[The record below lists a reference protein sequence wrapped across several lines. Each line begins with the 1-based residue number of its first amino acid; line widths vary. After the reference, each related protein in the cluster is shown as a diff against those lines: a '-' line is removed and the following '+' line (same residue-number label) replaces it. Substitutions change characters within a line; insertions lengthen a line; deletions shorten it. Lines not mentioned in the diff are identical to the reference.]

1 MKPSLRSISIR
12 LAFAVLAAGLSA
24 HATTDVGP
32 WVPIF
37 KGVDYSLSTNIPGSG
52 DFPRLQVVH
61 AFRVDLT
68 DPDIR
73 LFTTPPH
80 SNYVAGSSE
89 VGGLTTSEFLS
100 TYHLQAAISGA
111 NFFSPSAY
119 YLPAWTPMD
128 VFGLAISEGVVVST
142 QDGPNNA
149 AALLF
154 DTNYVPTIIRS
165 NWPAVSTNG
174 VFIAVSGNVPLVI
187 AGQNVVNQP
196 NSQDLDPR
204 TIYGLSQDRRFLYL
218 VGIDG
223 RQDGY
228 SDGAN
233 FDECARWLLLLGAY
247 DGINVDGGGSTL
259 LVMEDSTGFPVRLSK
274 SNAVADSG
282 RERTVGGHFGI
293 YAKPVPGFINDVVA
307 LPGDTNASVTWT
319 TVQPSTTEVEY
330 GLTTAFGNST
340 GVQTNLV
347 TNHVVQLTGLTPWT
361 GYYFRAISTTAAQ
374 QYFSSNFYFFTTNYV
389 ATNEIFGITNSWK
402 YTNITANLNGLA
414 WTGANYSDSAWRGP
428 GAGLLWIDTRA
439 GGPNPD
445 VQPKSTQLP
454 GNPNNNGR
462 PYVTYYFRTHFTL
475 TNVVPGGLLS
485 FAGHIDDGAVFYIN
499 GAEIYRLRMPTNLD
513 ASTLAT
519 NFPCAG
525 DATTNCLDTFTIAM
539 DSLTNLVAGDNVL
552 AVEVHNYN
560 VQSSDIT
567 FGLSLQRI
575 EPVAQTNSLP
585 TITTQPQNLTVT
597 NGDNAS
603 FTVVA
608 GGNPAPTYQWRKS
621 GTNIS
626 GATSPTY
633 GINGVTTNDAGG
645 YDVLVANSS
654 GSVTSVVATLTVVVS
669 PANSLP
675 TITTQPQNLTVTN
688 GDNASFTVVASGNPA
703 PTYQWRKSGTNISG
717 ATTPTYG
724 ISGVT
729 TNDAGGYDV
738 VVANSSGSV
747 TSVVAMLTVVVPS
760 ARIDLSYSG
769 NTITLSWDAPGFV
782 LQTADSLDGFWTNVA
797 GNPVS
802 PFPVQP
808 LESNRFYRLRR

>member
-1 MKPSLRSISIR
+1 MHISLRLIKIS
-12 LAFAVLAAGLSA
+12 LALGLLAAGMPA

-37 KGVDYSLSTNIPGSG
+37 KGVDYSVSTNIPGSG

-61 AFRVDLT
+61 AFRVDLR

-73 LFTTPPH
+73 LFATPPH

-89 VGGLTTSEFLS
+89 VGGLTTSDFLS
-100 TYHLQAAISGA
+100 NYRLQAAISGA
-111 NFFSPSAY
+111 NFFSPGTY
-119 YLPAWTPMD
+119 YLPAWTPMNL
-128 VFGLAISEGVVVST
+128 FGLAVSEGVVVSA
-142 QDGPNNA
+142 QDGPSYSAAILFATNNQA
-149 AALLF
+149 
-154 DTNYVPTIIRS
+154 TVVHT
-165 NWPAVSTNG
+165 NWPPVSLDG
-174 VFIAVSGNVPLVI
+174 IVAAVSGNVPLLA
-187 AGQNVVNQP
+187 AGSNLVNQP
-196 NSQDLDPR
+196 FSQDLDPR

-247 DGINVDGGGSTL
+247 DGVNMDAGGSTL

-282 RERTVGGHFGI
+282 RERTVGGHLGI
-293 YAKPVPGFINDVVA
+293 YAKPVPGFINDVVV
-307 LPGDTNASVTWT
+307 LPGDTNASITWT

-340 GVQTNLV
+340 GVQTNRV

-361 GYYFRAISTTAAQ
+361 GYYFRAVSSTAAQ
-374 QYFSSNFYFFTTNYV
+374 QYVSSNFYFFTTNYV
-389 ATNEIFGITNSWK
+389 TTNEIFGITNSWK

-414 WTGANYSDSAWRGP
+414 WTGTNYTDSAWSGP
-428 GAGLLWIDTRA
+428 GPGLLWIDTKP
-439 GGPNPD
+439 GGPNPN
-445 VQPKSTQLP
+445 VQPKGTQLP

-485 FAGHIDDGAVFYIN
+485 FAGHIDDGAIFYIN
-499 GAEIYRLRMPTNLD
+499 GAEIYRLRMPDIVD
-513 ASTLAT
+513 AATLAT

-552 AVEVHNYN
+552 AAEVHNYN
-560 VQSSDIT
+560 AQSSDIT

-575 EPVAQTNSLP
+575 EPVAHTNSPP
-585 TITTQPQNLTVT
+585 TITTQPQ
-597 NGDNAS
+597 S
-603 FTVVA
+603 
-608 GGNPAPTYQWRKS
+608 
-621 GTNIS
+621 
-626 GATSPTY
+626 
-633 GINGVTTNDAGG
+633 
-645 YDVLVANSS
+645 
-654 GSVTSVVATLTVVVS
+654 
-669 PANSLP
+669 
-675 TITTQPQNLTVTN
+675 LTVTN

-717 ATTPTYG
+717 AMSPTYG

-729 TNDAGGYDV
+729 TNNAGGYDV

-747 TSVVAMLTVVVPS
+747 TSVVATLTVVVPPTNSPPTITTQPQSLTVTNGDNASFAVVASGNPAPTYQWRKSGTNISGATSPTYGISGVTTNNAGGYDVVVANSSGSVTSIVATLTVVVPS

-769 NTITLSWDAPGFV
+769 NTITLSWDSPGFV
-782 LQTADSLDGFWTNVA
+782 LQSADSLEGTWTNVT
-797 GNPVS
+797 GNPGS

-808 LESNRFYRLRR
+808 LESKRFYRLRK